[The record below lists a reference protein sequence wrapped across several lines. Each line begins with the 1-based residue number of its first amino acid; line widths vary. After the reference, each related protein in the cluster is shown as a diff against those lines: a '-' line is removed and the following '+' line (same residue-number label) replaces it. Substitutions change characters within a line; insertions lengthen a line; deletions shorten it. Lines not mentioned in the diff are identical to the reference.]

1 MSIRQS
7 RVREEMEIEYG
18 AEVIDRN
25 DKVLGTVAHV
35 IRNSWTGEISK
46 FVVRRKA
53 PDRELFLSPEEVLE
67 VTNTGIRLNSSYDE
81 LNETR

>member
-1 MSIRQS
+1 
-7 RVREEMEIEYG
+7 MEIEYG
-18 AEVIDRN
+18 AEVMDRD

-53 PDRELFLSPEEVLE
+53 PDRDLFLSPEEVLE
-67 VTNTGIRLNSSYDE
+67 VTSTGIRLNISCNE
-81 LNETR
+81 LSETQ

>member
-1 MSIRQS
+1 
-7 RVREEMEIEYG
+7 MEIEYG

-25 DKVLGTVAHV
+25 GKVIGIVAHV

-46 FVVRRKA
+46 FRVNRKA

-67 VTNTGIRLNSSYDE
+67 VTNTGIRLNISFDE
-81 LNETR
+81 LSETQ